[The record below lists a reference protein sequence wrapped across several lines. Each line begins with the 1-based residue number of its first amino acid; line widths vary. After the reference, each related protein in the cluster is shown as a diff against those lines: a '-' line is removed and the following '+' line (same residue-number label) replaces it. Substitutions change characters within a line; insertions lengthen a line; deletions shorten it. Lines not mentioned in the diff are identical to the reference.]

1 MRGNNNDRVT
11 YCIILCHLPTVH
23 RQTYTDTNNAGVCVS
38 TIVGGTS
45 TPTTT
50 IPASKETPTTPTAVS
65 KETPATT
72 TLGNTGNSS
81 NTPTGPQASSTP
93 HSDVQLEG
101 KLFKE
106 YRTHQNKKGRN
117 YVYFILR

>member
-1 MRGNNNDRVT
+1 MT
-11 YCIILCHLPTVH
+11 YLL
-23 RQTYTDTNNAGVCVS
+23 RQTYTDTNNAVVCAS
-38 TIVGGTS
+38 TIVGSTS

-50 IPASKETPTTPTAVS
+50 TPVSRETPATTTPVS
-65 KETPATT
+65 KGTLATT

-81 NTPTGPQASSTP
+81 TTPTGPQASSTA